1 MFEEINFYDL
11 QIGKEYFITGEEI
24 DIIYYKGIFEGHAF
38 TCAEFHSIQLVYP
51 YYIDNY
57 GDRAFHL
64 YPKRYYYKFVS
75 MKKQIQQNM
84 ETRAINKV
92 LQRLIGDDNFQWI

>member
-11 QIGKEYFITGEEI
+11 QIGNEYFITGEEI
-24 DIIYYKGIFEGHAF
+24 DIIYYRGIFEGHAF

-51 YYIDNY
+51 YYIDY
-57 GDRAFHL
+57 GERAFHL

-75 MKKQIQQNM
+75 MKKKIQENM

-92 LQRLIGDDNFQWI
+92 LQRLIGDEYFEW

>member
-11 QIGKEYFITGEEI
+11 QIGNEYFITGEEI

-51 YYIDNY
+51 YFIDY

-75 MKKQIQQNM
+75 KKKEIQQNM
-84 ETRAINKV
+84 ESRSINTI
-92 LQRLIGDDNFQWI
+92 LQRLIGDEHFQWI

>member
-11 QIGKEYFITGEEI
+11 KIGNEYFITGEEI

-38 TCAEFHSIQLVYP
+38 NCAEFHSIQLVYP
-51 YYIDNY
+51 YFIDNY
-57 GDRAFHL
+57 CDRAFHL

-75 MKKQIQQNM
+75 KKKEIQQNM

-92 LQRLIGDDNFQWI
+92 LQRIIGDDCFKW

>member
-11 QIGKEYFITGEEI
+11 QIGNEYFITGE
-24 DIIYYKGIFEGHAF
+24 DNIIYYRGIFEGHAF

-51 YYIDNY
+51 YFIDY
-57 GDRAFHL
+57 VDRAFHL

-75 MKKQIQQNM
+75 KKKEIQQNM
-84 ETRAINKV
+84 ETRAINKI
-92 LQRLIGDDNFQWI
+92 LQRITGD

>member
-1 MFEEINFYDL
+1 MFEEINFYNL
-11 QIGKEYFITGEEI
+11 QIGKEYFITGSEI
-24 DIIYYKGIFEGHAF
+24 DIIYYRGIFEGHAF

-51 YYIDNY
+51 YFMDY

-64 YPKRYYYKFVS
+64 YPKRYYYQFVS
-75 MKKQIQQNM
+75 MKKKIQQNM

-92 LQRLIGDDNFQWI
+92 LQRVIGDENFKWL